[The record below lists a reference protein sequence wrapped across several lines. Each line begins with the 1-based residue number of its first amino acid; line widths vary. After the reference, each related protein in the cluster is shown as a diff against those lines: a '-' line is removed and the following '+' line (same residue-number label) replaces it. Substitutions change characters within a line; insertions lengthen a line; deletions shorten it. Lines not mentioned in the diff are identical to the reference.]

1 MIGDNQ
7 TGHLKETKTIF
18 SLFSSFTFTL
28 FIFFYGGLVSFVSL
42 LDKCFNIASASY
54 PQWTKQVNQDRSK
67 SFNSFVVVDLL
78 PNLDASL
85 YFFLVDWCPN
95 MDLCLSLC
103 FISVESN
110 RTLFNCLLNLL
121 GENQNGNW
129 YQGWTKVIRKEEKK
143 TISMNRFGGNL
154 KLARMICGTFLPL
167 KQWFADIA
175 QFG

>member
-1 MIGDNQ
+1 M
-7 TGHLKETKTIF
+7 
-18 SLFSSFTFTL
+18 
-28 FIFFYGGLVSFVSL
+28 SFVSL

-54 PQWTKQVNQDRSK
+54 PIWTKQVNQDRSK
-67 SFNSFVVVDLL
+67 SFNSFVVVDFL

-85 YFFLVDWCPN
+85 YFFWVDLCPN

-129 YQGWTKVIRKEEKK
+129 YQGWTKVIRKEDKQHEQVWWKSK
-143 TISMNRFGGNL
+143 TFQDDLWHFFAIET
-154 KLARMICGTFLPL
+154 MICRHCSIRIKKCTKCQFERGERGSNCYFG
-167 KQWFADIA
+167 FAH
-175 QFG
+175 